1 MKKLSVRGLLFKILL
16 FIGFYFWEVSLNTND
31 HNVPTEGNARHNV
44 LRSEQIQPV
53 HVRID
58 DKPVNPADFE
68 YFESAI
74 SDMLK
79 KFNIKGASAAVVKDG
94 RLVYAKGFG
103 YADAEAEEPVNSKH
117 LFRIASVS
125 KLITATA
132 IMKMTELN
140 LLDIDDKVFGEKG
153 ILNDSI
159 YLDYIDRRVEDI
171 TVRHLLNHSAGWN
184 RRYGDPMNMHHTI
197 ARTMGIDVAD
207 VKLSARLLYTLNQPL
222 HFDPGSRTSYSNIG
236 YAILGKIIEA
246 VTGMEYEAFVRQAI
260 LIPLGIHEMRIGKNL
275 LEDRFENEV
284 RYYDMTEN
292 QSNNIPDYDK
302 VPLAYGGNN
311 IETLGAA
318 GGWIASPVEILKL
331 VVAIDSL
338 SGTPDILSPE
348 SIKLMTDT
356 RLSGGHPIGW
366 AGSDGRGNWWR
377 TGTLAGTSALV
388 MRQNEGTCWAVF
400 FNSSTGKGIHF
411 PAIVHSEVKTA
422 LNKLAKWPDYDL
434 FYHFD
439 VSPLLYPDLA
449 ELK

>member
-1 MKKLSVRGLLFKILL
+1 MKKLSARELLFKILL
-16 FIGFYFWEVSLNTND
+16 LIVFYFGEVSLNTSG
-31 HNVPTEGNARHNV
+31 HNVTTEGNARHNV
-44 LRSEQIQPV
+44 LRSEQIQPI
-53 HVRID
+53 HSRID
-58 DKPVNPADFE
+58 DKPANKADFE
-68 YFESAI
+68 HLESAI
-74 SDMLK
+74 SQMLK

-103 YADAEAEEPVNSKH
+103 YADAEAKEPVKPKH

-140 LLDIDDKVFGEKG
+140 LLDIDDKVFGIKG

-159 YLDYIDRRVEDI
+159 YLGYVDPRVENI

-184 RRYGDPMNMHHTI
+184 IRYGDPMNMHHTI
-197 ARTMGIDVAD
+197 ARKMRIDVAD
-207 VKLSARLLYTLNQPL
+207 VKFSGRLLYTLNQPL

-260 LIPLGIHEMRIGKNL
+260 LLPLGIHEMRIGKNL

-284 RYYDMTEN
+284 RYYDLIHN
-292 QSNNIPDYDK
+292 QNKDTVDYDK
-302 VPLAYGGNN
+302 VPRAYGGND

-338 SGTPDILSPE
+338 SGTPDIISPG
-348 SIKLMTDT
+348 SINLMTDT
-356 RLSGGHPIGW
+356 RLSGGRPIGW

-388 MRQNEGTCWAVF
+388 MRQNDGTCWAVF
-400 FNSSTGKGIHF
+400 FNSSTDKGIHF
-411 PAIVHSEVKTA
+411 PAIVNREVKTA
-422 LNKLAKWPDYDL
+422 LNKLAQWPDHDL

-439 VSPLLYPDLA
+439 VSPLLSGSIPF
-449 ELK
+449 